1 MNQEKMDKY
10 KSLGYGT
17 KTTQRIL
24 IYQILSCEGMVM
36 TSEVLD
42 RLQHKGLDL
51 DCFTDDLC
59 RKVYEALIGM
69 QTKVDGSFDY
79 TALMTEFETNDALE
93 FNDLMD
99 ASELYVN
106 EGVES
111 MPNVSPWDN
120 FYVDAIL
127 EMKKQRQIVRASRL
141 AMEQISEG
149 ICTHEVISDLQ
160 KELNKT
166 SELVSE
172 EKSIDSCVD
181 DFVTSLFAEPEAGD
195 YIPTG
200 IKGLDEDLN
209 GHGYGKN
216 QLCVLAARPG
226 CGKTA
231 FALNVAHRAVSKGI
245 PVGIMSL
252 EMETADLMGRML
264 SIDGKV
270 QMARFKDG
278 VANSQDQ
285 QRLKKAVENSKK
297 WPIYIKDDA
306 YDLNYLLACAKNMHR
321 RHDIKLLVVDYCQL
335 IKSHLKLPRN
345 EQVANISRELK
356 LLAKSLKIPVLLLCQ
371 MNREIAKE
379 DRVPRATDLGESG
392 ALERD
397 ADSIT
402 FLFLGKED
410 DPNGQMVRYVMC
422 KQRAGKG
429 YSIGQTAFIRQIQ
442 YMGDI

>member
-1 MNQEKMDKY
+1 METNTTE
-10 KSLGYGT
+10 
-17 KTTQRIL
+17 TQRKVIS
-24 IYQILSCEGMVM
+24 QIIHSDIPDPWQ
-36 TSEVLD
+36 VLQD
-42 RLQHKGLDL
+42 YQHKGIDS
-51 DCFTDDLC
+51 DCFTDPICTRIYSVLLDLQS
-59 RKVYEALIGM
+59 RDV
-69 QTKVDGSFDY
+69 QFDEIC
-79 TALMTEFETNDALE
+79 LMTEFETSPELDVD
-93 FNDLMD
+93 DLMSLTD
-99 ASELYVN
+99 YGTSSHNPYH
-106 EGVES
+106 VE
-111 MPNVSPWDN
+111 
-120 FYVDAIL
+120 ALL
-127 EMKKQRQIVRASRL
+127 EQKRLRGIVRASRL
-141 AMEQISEG
+141 AIEGAGMGTESHQIITE
-149 ICTHEVISDLQ
+149 LQ
-160 KELNKT
+160 AAITKT
-166 SELVSE
+166 SELVSN

-181 DFVTSLFAEPEAGD
+181 DFVNSLFAEPEAGD

-252 EMETADLMGRML
+252 EMETSELMGRML

-278 VANSQDQ
+278 VANSKDQ

-321 RHDIKLLVVDYCQL
+321 KHDIKLLVVDYCQL
-335 IKSHLKLPRN
+335 IKSPLKLPRN

>member
-1 MNQEKMDKY
+1 MENNTTE
-10 KSLGYGT
+10 
-17 KTTQRIL
+17 TQRKVIS
-24 IYQILSCEGMVM
+24 QIIHSDIPDPWR
-36 TSEVLD
+36 VLQD
-42 RLQHKGLDL
+42 YQHKGIDS
-51 DCFTDDLC
+51 DCFTDPICTRIYSVLLDLQS
-59 RKVYEALIGM
+59 RDV
-69 QTKVDGSFDY
+69 QFDEIC
-79 TALMTEFETNDALE
+79 LMTEFETSPELDVE
-93 FNDLMD
+93 DLMSLTD
-99 ASELYVN
+99 YGTSSHNPYH
-106 EGVES
+106 VE
-111 MPNVSPWDN
+111 
-120 FYVDAIL
+120 ALL
-127 EMKKQRQIVRASRL
+127 EQKRLRGIVRASRL
-141 AMEQISEG
+141 AIEGAGMGTESHQIITE
-149 ICTHEVISDLQ
+149 LQ
-160 KELNKT
+160 SAITKT

-181 DFVTSLFAEPEAGD
+181 DFVTSLFAEPETGD
-195 YIPTG
+195 YIQTG
-200 IKGLDEDLN
+200 IKALDEDLN

-335 IKSHLKLPRN
+335 IKSPLKLPRN

-371 MNREIAKE
+371 MNREIAKD

-402 FLFLGKED
+402 FLFLNKED

>member
-1 MNQEKMDKY
+1 MQNDTTE
-10 KSLGYGT
+10 
-17 KTTQRIL
+17 TQRKVIS
-24 IYQILSCEGMVM
+24 QIIHSDMPAPWQ
-36 TSEVLD
+36 VLQD
-42 RLQHKGLDL
+42 YQHKGIDA
-51 DCFTDDLC
+51 DCFTDPTCTRIYSVLLD
-59 RKVYEALIGM
+59 M
-69 QTKVDGSFDY
+69 QSRDVEFDEIC
-79 TALMTEFETNDALE
+79 LMTEFETSPELDIE
-93 FNDLMD
+93 DLMSLTD
-99 ASELYVN
+99 YGTSSFNLYH
-106 EGVES
+106 VE
-111 MPNVSPWDN
+111 
-120 FYVDAIL
+120 AIL
-127 EMKKQRQIVRASRL
+127 EQKRLRGIVRAARL
-141 AMEQISEG
+141 AIENAGLGTES
-149 ICTHEVISDLQ
+149 HEIVTELQ
-160 KELNKT
+160 AAVTK
-166 SELVSE
+166 VSE
-172 EKSIDSCVD
+172 SVSDEKSIDSCVD

-200 IKGLDEDLN
+200 IKALDDDLN

-231 FALNVAHRAVSKGI
+231 FALNVAHRAVSRGI

-252 EMETADLMGRML
+252 EMETSELMGRML

-278 VANSQDQ
+278 VASSKDQ

-321 RHDIKLLVVDYCQL
+321 RHDIKLLVIDYCQL
-335 IKSHLKLPRN
+335 IKSPLRLPRN

-402 FLFLGKED
+402 FLFLNKED

>member
-1 MNQEKMDKY
+1 MQNDTTE
-10 KSLGYGT
+10 
-17 KTTQRIL
+17 TQRKVIS
-24 IYQILSCEGMVM
+24 QIIHSDMPAPWQ
-36 TSEVLD
+36 VLQD
-42 RLQHKGLDL
+42 YQHKGIDA
-51 DCFTDDLC
+51 DCFTDPTCTRIYSVLLD
-59 RKVYEALIGM
+59 M
-69 QTKVDGSFDY
+69 QSRDVEFDEIC
-79 TALMTEFETNDALE
+79 LMTEFETSPELDIE
-93 FNDLMD
+93 DLMSLTD
-99 ASELYVN
+99 YGTSSFNPYH
-106 EGVES
+106 VE
-111 MPNVSPWDN
+111 
-120 FYVDAIL
+120 AIL
-127 EMKKQRQIVRASRL
+127 EQKRLRGIVRAARL
-141 AMEQISEG
+141 AIENAGLGTES
-149 ICTHEVISDLQ
+149 HEIVTELQ
-160 KELNKT
+160 TAVTK
-166 SELVSE
+166 VSE
-172 EKSIDSCVD
+172 SVSDEKSIDSCVD
-181 DFVTSLFAEPEAGD
+181 DFVSGLFAEPETGD
-195 YIPTG
+195 YIQTG

-231 FALNVAHRAVSKGI
+231 FALNVAHRAVSKGV

-252 EMETADLMGRML
+252 EMETSELMGRML

-278 VANSQDQ
+278 VANSKDQ

-335 IKSHLKLPRN
+335 IKSPLKAPR
-345 EQVANISRELK
+345 EQQVANISRELK
-356 LLAKSLKIPVLLLCQ
+356 LLAKSLKIPVMLLCQ
-371 MNREIAKE
+371 INRESEKE
-379 DRVPRATDLGESG
+379 GRVPRASDLRESG
-392 ALERD
+392 ALEQD

-402 FLFLGKED
+402 FLYLDQD
-410 DPNGQMVRYVMC
+410 DDKNGQMVRYVMC

>member
-1 MNQEKMDKY
+1 METNTTE
-10 KSLGYGT
+10 
-17 KTTQRIL
+17 TQRKVIS
-24 IYQILSCEGMVM
+24 QIIHSDIPDPWQ
-36 TSEVLD
+36 VLQD
-42 RLQHKGLDL
+42 YQHKGIDS
-51 DCFTDDLC
+51 DCFTDPICTRIYSVLLDLQS
-59 RKVYEALIGM
+59 RDV
-69 QTKVDGSFDY
+69 QFDEIC
-79 TALMTEFETNDALE
+79 LMTEFETSPELDVD
-93 FNDLMD
+93 DLMSLTD
-99 ASELYVN
+99 YGTSSHNPYH
-106 EGVES
+106 VE
-111 MPNVSPWDN
+111 
-120 FYVDAIL
+120 ALL
-127 EMKKQRQIVRASRL
+127 EQKRLRGIVRASRL
-141 AMEQISEG
+141 AIEGAGMGTESHQIITE
-149 ICTHEVISDLQ
+149 LQ
-160 KELNKT
+160 AAITKT
-166 SELVSE
+166 SELVSN

-181 DFVTSLFAEPEAGD
+181 DFVNSLFAEPEAGD

-200 IKGLDEDLN
+200 IKALDEDLN

-252 EMETADLMGRML
+252 EMETSELMGRML

-278 VANSQDQ
+278 VASSKDQ

-335 IKSHLKLPRN
+335 IKSPLKLPRN

-402 FLFLGKED
+402 FLFLSKED

-422 KQRAGKG
+422 KQRSGKG

>member
-1 MNQEKMDKY
+1 MQNDTTE
-10 KSLGYGT
+10 
-17 KTTQRIL
+17 TQRKVIS
-24 IYQILSCEGMVM
+24 QIIHSDMPAPWQ
-36 TSEVLD
+36 VLQD
-42 RLQHKGLDL
+42 YQHKGIDA
-51 DCFTDDLC
+51 DCFTDPTCTRIYSVLLD
-59 RKVYEALIGM
+59 M
-69 QTKVDGSFDY
+69 QSRDVEFDEIC
-79 TALMTEFETNDALE
+79 LMTEFETSPELDID
-93 FNDLMD
+93 DLMALTD
-99 ASELYVN
+99 YGTSAHNTYH
-106 EGVES
+106 VE
-111 MPNVSPWDN
+111 
-120 FYVDAIL
+120 AIIEQKRL
-127 EMKKQRQIVRASRL
+127 RGIVRAARL
-141 AMEQISEG
+141 AIEG
-149 ICTHEVISDLQ
+149 AGAGTESHEIVTELQ
-160 KELNKT
+160 AAVTK
-166 SELVSE
+166 VSE
-172 EKSIDSCVD
+172 SVSDEKSIDSCVD
-181 DFVTSLFAEPEAGD
+181 DFVSNLFTEHKAGD

-200 IKGLDEDLN
+200 IKGLDDDLN

-252 EMETADLMGRML
+252 EMETSELMGRML

-270 QMARFKDG
+270 EMARFKDG
-278 VANSQDQ
+278 VANSKDQ

-335 IKSHLKLPRN
+335 IKSPLRVPR
-345 EQVANISRELK
+345 EQQVANISRELK
-356 LLAKSLKIPVLLLCQ
+356 LLAKSLKIPVMLICQ
-371 MNREIAKE
+371 INRDSEKE
-379 DRVPRATDLGESG
+379 GRVPRASDLRESG
-392 ALERD
+392 SLEQD

-402 FLFLGKED
+402 FLYLDQD
-410 DPNGQMVRYVMC
+410 DDKNGQMVRYVMC

>member
-1 MNQEKMDKY
+1 MENNTTE
-10 KSLGYGT
+10 
-17 KTTQRIL
+17 TQRKVIS
-24 IYQILSCEGMVM
+24 QIIHSDIPDPWQ
-36 TSEVLD
+36 VLQD
-42 RLQHKGLDL
+42 YQHKGIDA
-51 DCFTDDLC
+51 DCFTDPICTRIYSVLLDLQS
-59 RKVYEALIGM
+59 RDV
-69 QTKVDGSFDY
+69 QFDEIC
-79 TALMTEFETNDALE
+79 LMTEFETGPELDVE
-93 FNDLMD
+93 DLMSLTD
-99 ASELYVN
+99 YGTSSHNPYH
-106 EGVES
+106 VE
-111 MPNVSPWDN
+111 
-120 FYVDAIL
+120 ALL
-127 EMKKQRQIVRASRL
+127 EQKRLRGIVRASRL
-141 AMEQISEG
+141 AIEGAGMGTESHQIITE
-149 ICTHEVISDLQ
+149 LQ
-160 KELNKT
+160 AAITKT

-181 DFVTSLFAEPEAGD
+181 DFVNSLFAEPEAGD

-200 IKGLDEDLN
+200 IKGLDDDLN

-252 EMETADLMGRML
+252 EMETSELMGRML
-264 SIDGKV
+264 AIDGKV

-278 VANSQDQ
+278 VANSKDQ

-335 IKSHLKLPRN
+335 IKSPLKLPRN

-402 FLFLGKED
+402 FLFLNKED

-422 KQRAGKG
+422 KQRSGKG